1 MARQSSSTLAVTVF
15 YCIVCCISYT
25 TSNVG
30 QTYWLVTGT
39 GISLYGQFIFFLCS
53 LVIVSFIIL
62 SLHAFRE
69 GDIQILLPD
78 HELEERRFFFCILCS
93 NTRSNKKRYELED
106 NIDEVFIIKKKN
118 EEKEEVKEEKHD
130 LIDGDSY
137 FSLNTKNES
146 VFINTKTL
154 PFALTWSRI
163 SQCELLFLMGLCNA
177 FASILQWYSTP
188 PNREPPLLNSII
200 PSLAVVFSVP
210 LSKYI
215 LGDKKIYLSI
225 APICAFISITLG
237 LIVGLIPTFLAGSTG
252 LGGSESSQ
260 DIFLWTCVNVISQIP
275 SAASLVFA
283 QSFILRASRAG
294 DKKSTAVLRY
304 VAYNQLGVAVGVLF
318 MWFLDIIPWF
328 GSGETLQEM
337 ASEIQFAFSCSILG
351 SEAGNGCTSIVP
363 IWAALGVLPYPAYLS
378 SVAALSSESA
388 VFGNIVLVAQATIQS
403 IFFLIPGTNPDGS
416 ATPLWSTLISVFLA
430 IGGVALY
437 KLWEMKQDDED
448 GGTTFAF
455 VKAFRED

>member
-1 MARQSSSTLAVTVF
+1 
-15 YCIVCCISYT
+15 
-25 TSNVG
+25 
-30 QTYWLVTGT
+30 
-39 GISLYGQFIFFLCS
+39 
-53 LVIVSFIIL
+53 VSFIIL

-78 HELEERRFFFCILCS
+78 HELEERRFFYCTLCS
-93 NTRSNKKRYELED
+93 NTRSNKKRYELDD
-106 NIDEVFIIKKKN
+106 NIDEELIINKKKN
-118 EEKEEVKEEKHD
+118 EEEDEVKEVKHK

-146 VFINTKTL
+146 VLINKKKL
-154 PFALTWSRI
+154 PFALTWSQI
-163 SQCELLFLMGLCNA
+163 SQSELLFLMGLCNA

-237 LIVGLIPTFLAGSTG
+237 LIVGLIPTFLAGNSG
-252 LGGSESSQ
+252 LGRSESSQ

-304 VAYNQLGVAVGVLF
+304 VAYNQLGVAVGVIFL
-318 MWFLDIIPWF
+318 WFLDIIPWF

-351 SEAGNGCTSIVP
+351 SQAGNGCTSIVP

-437 KLWEMKQDDED
+437 KLWEMKQVVVDDDED
-448 GGTTFAF
+448 DGATFAL
-455 VKAFRED
+455 VKAFREE